1 MLRRM
6 QQQLQQG
13 SLWTSSTHS
22 QPQTSSRRAWWPSTG
37 SKDDIALPMSLW
49 LHGPLDGQHSQLS
62 APGTRCMN
70 AKPSSKSCEQ
80 LMCIM
85 ACMLYN

>member
-1 MLRRM
+1 MLRHM

-37 SKDDIALPMSLW
+37 SEDNIA
-49 LHGPLDGQHSQLS
+49 PLVWGWGHCQC
-62 APGTRCMN
+62 PTGCMVVN
-70 AKPSSKSCEQ
+70 TAGFVCRG
-80 LMCIM
+80 L
-85 ACMLYN
+85 AA